1 MPNPILNTAKRSAC
15 KNRASGTLAAL
26 IGDDGN
32 LPKTRLS
39 GTAAIRS
46 RFLFDA
52 HGILYKQ
59 LVTAA

>member
-1 MPNPILNTAKRSAC
+1 VPNPILNTAKRSAC

-46 RFLFDA
+46 RF
-52 HGILYKQ
+52 
-59 LVTAA
+59 